1 MLVGV
6 YVEVGTEDGTGNGVG
21 VIGVTAATIGVGVIG
36 ATATT
41 SGVGVFGATATTSG
55 VGVFGATATTVGVG
69 VFGATATTVGVGEFG
84 ATATT
89 AGVGVIGATATIIGV
104 GVFGAT
110 AATAAMGAVGAG
122 RGVWVGAG
130 AIKVALLG
138 ATVAI
143 GTAGVERG
151 VLVAAGVGASAWS
164 SPQATTVSRVIVAK
178 SRVTSFKRASPS
190 SLGVDRPPHLRLP
203 PYASHRLSGGVSLP
217 RPMQGCCVRFLCWG
231 ALSDIFPLAGV
242 GQAGPKGAICGR
254 AWAQSQ
260 LSGVSKTTSAVTVGV
275 GNRGGLT
282 TVATPRSTPSQP
294 STSSVSSPGEPA
306 SASACEGGSS

>member
-6 YVEVGTEDGTGNGVG
+6 CVEVGTGNGVG

-41 SGVGVFGATATTSG
+41 SGVGVFGATA
-55 VGVFGATATTVGVG
+55 A
-69 VFGATATTVGVGEFG
+69 TVGVGEFG

-203 PYASHRLSGGVSLP
+203 PYASHRLSEGVSLP

-242 GQAGPKGAICGR
+242 GQAEPKKGAICGR

-306 SASACEGGSS
+306 SAAACEGGSS